1 MNTYQPTETTAK
13 LVNANKRMLGARLR
27 LEQAK
32 EIMASAELQI
42 RQIEA
47 SMEFQGME
55 DREYVS
61 RALSGRSEVIQ
72 REINNSRRRARDY
85 KRKLKEI

>member
-1 MNTYQPTETTAK
+1 MNTYHPTETTAK

-32 EIMASAELQI
+32 EIMVSAELQI
-42 RQIEA
+42 KRLEA
-47 SMEFQGME
+47 SHEFQGME

-61 RALSGRSEVIQ
+61 RALSIRADVIERECSKARGRTRIYKKQ
-72 REINNSRRRARDY
+72 LREI
-85 KRKLKEI
+85 